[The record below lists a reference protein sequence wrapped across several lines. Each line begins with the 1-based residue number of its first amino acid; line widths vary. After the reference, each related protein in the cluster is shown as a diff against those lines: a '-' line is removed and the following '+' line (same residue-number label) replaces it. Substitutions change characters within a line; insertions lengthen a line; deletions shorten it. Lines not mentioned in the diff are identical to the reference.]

1 MPIDNINSSISGK
14 VPDSCTDLTST
25 WIRRDCPCPKEQFER
40 LGKKPKRLRNAESL
54 MTERP
59 LLAVTGKRHC
69 IFILWR
75 TKRWVLQSQ
84 WPRVQEKPFL
94 LQGFMFTLF
103 MYLQK
108 KVQHSQLPSLLLW
121 RVFKTYTYRI
131 YVFFFLYF
139 QRQKI
144 GSLPH
149 LQKRKGNSLIWWATG
164 ISVNFSWV
172 WSPWLNILTHWCYRC
187 SKVTVL

>member
-59 LLAVTGKRHC
+59 LLAVTGKRHR

-94 LQGFMFTLF
+94 LQGFMFTRF

-108 KVQHSQLPSLLLW
+108 RVQHSQLPSLLLW
-121 RVFKTYTYRI
+121 RAFKTYAYRI
-131 YVFFFLYF
+131 YGFFFIF
-139 QRQKI
+139 PKAENRISSPPTKEE
-144 GSLPH
+144 
-149 LQKRKGNSLIWWATG
+149 RK
-164 ISVNFSWV
+164 
-172 WSPWLNILTHWCYRC
+172 
-187 SKVTVL
+187 